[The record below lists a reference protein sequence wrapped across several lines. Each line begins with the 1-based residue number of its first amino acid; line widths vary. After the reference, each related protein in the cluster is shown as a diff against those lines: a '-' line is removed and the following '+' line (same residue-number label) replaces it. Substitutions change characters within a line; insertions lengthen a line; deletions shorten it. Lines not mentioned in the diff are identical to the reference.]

1 MIAMVKEY
9 NILWVNAEKKIMLCS
24 SPANMEGFKKLSFPS
39 RKALIDYMT
48 EKIDEGY
55 KVG

>member
-1 MIAMVKEY
+1 
-9 NILWVNAEKKIMLCS
+9 MLCS
-24 SPANMEGFKKLSFPS
+24 SPADDEGFEKLYFPS

>member
-9 NILWVNAEKKIMLCS
+9 KILWVNAEKKIMLCS